1 MKKYARVFLKGEPI
15 RWFDF
20 PLNDAST
27 GIFEFI
33 GQARHEGGAIMQYGF
48 IPWDCFG
55 PVMFISTSIAPVM
68 PSWAMGTVG
77 QA

>member
-20 PLNDAST
+20 PLPEGGNILS
-27 GIFEFI
+27 FL
-33 GQARHEGGAIMQYGF
+33 GQARHEGGAMMEFGF

-55 PVMFISTSIAPVM
+55 PVMIIQTEAPPVM
-68 PSWAMGTVG
+68 PGWANQPAG

>member
-1 MKKYARVFLKGEPI
+1 MKKYARVFLRGDTV

-20 PLNDAST
+20 PLVENGT
-27 GIFEFI
+27 LLGFI
-33 GQARHEGGAIMQYGF
+33 GQARHEGGALMDYGF

-55 PVMFISTSIAPVM
+55 PVMLIQTTELSALPV
-68 PSWAMGTVG
+68 WANQPAG